1 MQDLIKQYGKALY
14 QVNKAKETAPEH
26 EQRILGSMA
35 SDLQYALEWLK
46 TARRPGSRRGVERR
60 AAYQITLPADQ
71 HLLQQIIPGPEQ
83 EEELPDI
90 GEWNRL
96 LIEDAMSTLT
106 SLEKEVY
113 IMARVG
119 CMSYQEIA
127 KSLRIAKSS
136 VQTMMERAE
145 LKIKK
150 QVQESL
156 FCQCG

>member
-14 QVNKAKETAPEH
+14 QVNKAKETAPE
-26 EQRILGSMA
+26 EERRILGSMA

-46 TARRPGSRRGVERR
+46 TAKRPGNRRGVERR
-60 AAYQITLPADQ
+60 AAYQVALPADPQ
-71 HLLQQIIPGPEQ
+71 ILQRIIPVAEQ
-83 EEELPDI
+83 EEERDI

-113 IMARVG
+113 IMAKVG